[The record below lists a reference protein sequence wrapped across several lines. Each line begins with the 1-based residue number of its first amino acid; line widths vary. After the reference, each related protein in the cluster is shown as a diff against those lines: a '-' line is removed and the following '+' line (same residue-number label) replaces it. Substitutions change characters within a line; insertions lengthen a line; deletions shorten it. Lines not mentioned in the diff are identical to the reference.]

1 MCTCVSRAED
11 CLVLDR
17 DIEKESCKN
26 TDHMS
31 MLIVDDRTIVPNV
44 ADWREM
50 EVDRFLIIS
59 LPNQRNSHDNDRD
72 NIVLEVVDI
81 VSWDWDIDQE
91 DCNSIMYKLRF
102 QSREESRIDFE
113 EEDIMFRVVWSM
125 NIIDKNRRS
134 EFSTKWRRLT
144 KCNWKENWNELKWEK

>member
-1 MCTCVSRAED
+1 
-11 CLVLDR
+11 
-17 DIEKESCKN
+17 
-26 TDHMS
+26 
-31 MLIVDDRTIVPNV
+31 
-44 ADWREM
+44 M

-72 NIVLEVVDI
+72 NIVAEVVDI

-113 EEDIMFRVVWSM
+113 EEDIMFRVV
-125 NIIDKNRRS
+125 
-134 EFSTKWRRLT
+134 
-144 KCNWKENWNELKWEK
+144 